1 VRACFAPC
9 EHGKILP
16 LPLENVLLFID
27 MKLAYG
33 KIILYKFEYLEIKL
47 LIHGKTGKGDA
58 VMRQNE
64 MDEIDRKILRTLSH
78 DGRISNQKLAEAVN
92 LSPTP
97 CWNRVRAL
105 EEAGFITQYVAL
117 LDQRALGLPDTVIIE
132 VTLDRHDDEIFQR
145 FGDALAQ
152 LPEVMEAYLL
162 TGEYDYLIKVA
173 VSGTE
178 GYEQFLRQKLYKIP
192 GIRHSR
198 STFALRCLKR
208 VHSVTP

>member
-1 VRACFAPC
+1 VQ
-9 EHGKILP
+9 
-16 LPLENVLLFID
+16 NVLLFFKAKRSRRRINT
-27 MKLAYG
+27 YG
-33 KIILYKFEYLEIKL
+33 KGYLKIKSPSSCWVW
-47 LIHGKTGKGDA
+47 KGSSA
-58 VMRQNE
+58 VKENHL
-64 MDEIDRKILRTLSH
+64 DEIDRKILRTLSG
-78 DGRISNQKLAEAVN
+78 DGRISNQKLAETVN

-97 CWNRVRAL
+97 CWNRVKAL
-105 EEAGFITQYVAL
+105 EDAGFITGYVAL

-132 VTLDRHDDEIFQR
+132 VTLERHDDEIFKH
-145 FGDALAQ
+145 FGEALAK

-178 GYEQFLRQKLYKIP
+178 GYERFLRQKLYKIP

>member
-1 VRACFAPC
+1 
-9 EHGKILP
+9 
-16 LPLENVLLFID
+16 
-27 MKLAYG
+27 MKEGQL
-33 KIILYKFEYLEIKL
+33 
-47 LIHGKTGKGDA
+47 
-58 VMRQNE
+58 
-64 MDEIDRKILRTLSH
+64 DEIDRKILQTLSR
-78 DGRISNQKLAEAVN
+78 DGRISNQKLAETVN

-97 CWNRVRAL
+97 CWNRVKAL
-105 EEAGFITQYVAL
+105 EDAGFITGYVAL

-132 VTLDRHDDEIFQR
+132 LTLERHDDEIFSR
-145 FGDALAQ
+145 FGEALAQ

-178 GYEQFLRQKLYKIP
+178 GYERFLRQKLYKIP

-208 VHSVTP
+208 VHSVLP

>member
-1 VRACFAPC
+1 LWAWKNLIARREKGAFSFLA
-9 EHGKILP
+9 ETSHTQGF
-16 LPLENVLLFID
+16 LLQFRFLLD
-27 MKLAYG
+27 NHFPKTKFPEKAHAMK
-33 KIILYKFEYLEIKL
+33 
-47 LIHGKTGKGDA
+47 DA
-58 VMRQNE
+58 SL
-64 MDEIDRKILRTLSH
+64 DETDRKILRILCS
-78 DGRISNQKLAEAVN
+78 DGRISNQKLAEQVN

-105 EEAGFITQYVAL
+105 ESAGYITGYAAV
-117 LDQRALGLPDTVIIE
+117 LDQRAMGLPETVIIE
-132 VTLDRHDDEIFQR
+132 VTLERHDDEIFQR
-145 FGDALAQ
+145 FGDALAL

-178 GYEQFLRQKLYKIP
+178 GYERFLRQKLYKIP

-208 VHSVTP
+208 VHSVVP